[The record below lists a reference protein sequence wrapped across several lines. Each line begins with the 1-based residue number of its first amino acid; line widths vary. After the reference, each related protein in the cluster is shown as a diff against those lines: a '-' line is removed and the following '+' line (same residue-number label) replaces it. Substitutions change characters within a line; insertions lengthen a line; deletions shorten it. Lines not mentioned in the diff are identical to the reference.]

1 MAEVKEEET
10 VEMAGVATEAGK
22 AEVGMVAVETV
33 QPQE

>member
-10 VEMAGVATEAGK
+10 VEMAGK